1 MLDCYDITDDVSK
14 LEVILQSM
22 EDDWYL
28 LGHHLD
34 MDKSVLSDIKQKE
47 DSTVQLNC
55 LLQEWCREGGTLT
68 KLEDALI
75 AMGRKDLISGN

>member
-1 MLDCYDITDDVSK
+1 
-14 LEVILQSM
+14 
-22 EDDWYL
+22 
-28 LGHHLD
+28 

-55 LLQEWCREGGTLT
+55 LLQEWCREGGALT

-75 AMGRKDLISGN
+75 AMGRKDLISGR